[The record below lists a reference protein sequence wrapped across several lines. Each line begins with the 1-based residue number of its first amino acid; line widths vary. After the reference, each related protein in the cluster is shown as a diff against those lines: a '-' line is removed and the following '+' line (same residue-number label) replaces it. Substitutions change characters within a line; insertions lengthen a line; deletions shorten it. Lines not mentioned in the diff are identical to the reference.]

1 LVAFF
6 IKRAVTIFID
16 FAEIVID
23 LDVVTVYFT
32 GWTADLSPQMH
43 FELLGRT
50 SSDFSVLEATR
61 RLVWG
66 NFEYLKLIEVAFS

>member
-32 GWTADLSPQMH
+32 G
-43 FELLGRT
+43 
-50 SSDFSVLEATR
+50 
-61 RLVWG
+61 
-66 NFEYLKLIEVAFS
+66 